1 MAAEVSV
8 NAAHGL
14 PAVRFCVRKWSVVC
28 VCSLCNLH
36 NWCWWEGTIA
46 EPSGFSAAA
55 ILHFLYP
62 WKASFSWGKAV
73 FLNVPIFRFK
83 RRREEVNPFCSCG
96 FNACRAPALLP
107 TRHQT
112 STLLSLLNFTLHGK
126 NFEILGLLHGTVG
139 PEKLGVMGLGCV
151 GGKKL
156 VGTGPQ

>member
-1 MAAEVSV
+1 M
-8 NAAHGL
+8 
-14 PAVRFCVRKWSVVC
+14 
-28 VCSLCNLH
+28 
-36 NWCWWEGTIA
+36 
-46 EPSGFSAAA
+46 
-55 ILHFLYP
+55 
-62 WKASFSWGKAV
+62 

-83 RRREEVNPFCSCG
+83 RRREKVNPFCSCG

-112 STLLSLLNFTLHGK
+112 STLLSLLNFTLQGK

-139 PEKLGVMGLGCV
+139 PEKPGVMGLGCV